1 MLRRKPTP
9 IKLTAD
15 DVLIYEEFRREM
27 DERSGG
33 GGVKEENAGQG
44 GKGRKGVV
52 AGREERIGIG
62 SAAGGMGM
70 GMGIGGGG
78 GGGGGRN

>member
-15 DVLIYEEFRREM
+15 DVLIYEEFRRET

-33 GGVKEENAGQG
+33 VKEESS
-44 GKGRKGVV
+44 GKGRK
-52 AGREERIGIG
+52 GREERIGI
-62 SAAGGMGM
+62 AAGGM

-78 GGGGGRN
+78 GGGGRN

>member
-15 DVLIYEEFRREM
+15 DVLIYEEFRREV

-33 GGVKEENAGQG
+33 VKGESAGQG
-44 GKGRKGVV
+44 GKGRKGM
-52 AGREERIGIG
+52 GRDERIGIG
-62 SAAGGMGM
+62 AAAGSGGG

-78 GGGGGRN
+78 GRN

>member
-15 DVLIYEEFRREM
+15 DVLIYEEFRREA

-33 GGVKEENAGQG
+33 VKEESAGQG
-44 GKGRKGVV
+44 GKGRKGM
-52 AGREERIGIG
+52 GRDERIGIG
-62 SAAGGMGM
+62 AAGSGGGMG
-70 GMGIGGGG
+70 GIGGGG
-78 GGGGGRN
+78 RN